1 MKKMKF
7 GHDPRK
13 LAKKVME
20 THAPTFAKLAK
31 VEASEKTALGQDLLQ
46 GMKEILDIQQIPEKT
61 VIVETRTQ
69 VLKESRD
76 KWARKHSKL
85 STRKTKKFVDE
96 LSESLNQ
103 QNERIHFLQHQ
114 NKLML
119 ELSEK
124 QSFDINALRMQ
135 KPKEIHTVTEKHIET
150 LVKAKVPRMVWVFI
164 GISLLTNMYLLIA
177 K

>member
-1 MKKMKF
+1 MKVNMKKMKF
-7 GHDPRK
+7 GHDPRNLTSHK
-13 LAKKVME
+13 EIMVVAKKVME
-20 THAPTFAKLAK
+20 THAPIFEKLAK
-31 VEASEKTALGQDLLQ
+31 VEAQELVLP
-46 GMKEILDIQQIPEKT
+46 IPEKT

-76 KWARKHSKL
+76 KWVRKHTKL
-85 STRKTKKFVDE
+85 SRQKMEAAVDQ
-96 LSESLNQ
+96 LSETLEQ

-114 NKLML
+114 NKLIL

-135 KPKEIHTVTEKHIET
+135 KPKEIHRVTEKHIET
-150 LVKAKVPRMVWVFI
+150 AVKSEVPKMVWI
-164 GISLLTNMYLLIA
+164 LLGISLLTNMYILTI